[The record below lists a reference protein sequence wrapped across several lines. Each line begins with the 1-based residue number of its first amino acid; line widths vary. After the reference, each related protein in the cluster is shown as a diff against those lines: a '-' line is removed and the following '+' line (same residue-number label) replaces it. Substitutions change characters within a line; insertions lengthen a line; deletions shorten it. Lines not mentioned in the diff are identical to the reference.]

1 MADLFLMSR
10 ELQCNLHKILNKTV
24 ILWRLKVVMCLAV
37 AYLGDQFLFIVVKYS
52 FIILQHVLKMR
63 YEAACSAVSVIHIRH
78 IDTLFWSRFVN
89 IFTYFDTVFSGLIF
103 YCGFLVFE

>member
-37 AYLGDQFLFIVVKYS
+37 AYLGDQFLFIVIKYS
-52 FIILQHVLKMR
+52 FIILQLVLKMR
-63 YEAACSAVSVIHIRH
+63 YEAAACSAVSVIHIKHTYFILEQICKH
-78 IDTLFWSRFVN
+78 I
-89 IFTYFDTVFSGLIF
+89 YFDTHS
-103 YCGFLVFE
+103 FL

>member
-37 AYLGDQFLFIVVKYS
+37 AYLGHQFLFIVVKYS
-52 FIILQHVLKMR
+52 FIILQLVLKMR
-63 YEAACSAVSVIHIRH
+63 YEAAACSAVSVIHIKH
-78 IDTLFWSRFVN
+78 IL
-89 IFTYFDTVFSGLIF
+89 YFGADL
-103 YCGFLVFE
+103 

>member
-37 AYLGDQFLFIVVKYS
+37 AYLGHQFLFIVVKYS
-52 FIILQHVLKMR
+52 FIILQHVLKITFTENM
-63 YEAACSAVSVIHIRH
+63 
-78 IDTLFWSRFVN
+78 VN
-89 IFTYFDTVFSGLIF
+89 HHMQHVKVRKSYV
-103 YCGFLVFE
+103 V

>member
-1 MADLFLMSR
+1 MADLFLMSP

-37 AYLGDQFLFIVVKYS
+37 AYLGHQFLFIVIKYS

-63 YEAACSAVSVIHIRH
+63 YEAAAIVSIGVSVIHIK
-78 IDTLFWSRFVN
+78 D
-89 IFTYFDTVFSGLIF
+89 IFILEKI
-103 YCGFLVFE
+103 